1 MRDRKDLAM
10 RNQRNFSVEFKRQVA
25 QDRIRELEK
34 AMVSEDEKRRRLN
47 DVTEILDIL
56 RRNIRDA
63 SFETKRKVCELLVK
77 EIRVGRNGDGATM
90 LNIVYYF
97 NKDWIQGDLKFEL
110 LTARTPVQST

>member
-1 MRDRKDLAM
+1 MI
-10 RNQRNFSVEFKRQVA
+10 N
-25 QDRIRELEK
+25 
-34 AMVSEDEKRRRLN
+34 EDEKRRRLN

-77 EIRVGRNGDGATM
+77 EIRVGKNEEGITT

-97 NKDWIQGDLKFEL
+97 NKDWIKGDPKFEL
-110 LTARTPVQST
+110 LTARPEVHRWSNRGNLSVLRIQSFTVKGEGS